1 MQKHPRISS
10 GSHPGICPF
19 TPQVLHQFLQL
30 SPHAYQRYIRKVIIS
45 PSASFGHQGLSPSL
59 WLLFG
64 VIHQVFASF
73 QHCPFRGF
81 A

>member
-30 SPHAYQRYIRKVIIS
+30 SPHAYSRYVRKSAIIAQHHTGVKVYRLPCGCCLWRY
-45 PSASFGHQGLSPSL
+45 PSGVRELSAL
-59 WLLFG
+59 
-64 VIHQVFASF
+64 
-73 QHCPFRGF
+73 PF
-81 A
+81 